1 MWAARRRFNL
11 VSITHGHLSVP
22 GLYIFWRKR
31 NCIYIGISANIQ
43 KRLLQHYQKCHNP
56 CLRAWI
62 ESDYSLE
69 FTFFEVAD
77 KAQRH
82 LREIHLI
89 KNYDPCCND
98 IYAAN

>member
-43 KRLLQHYQKCHNP
+43 KRL
-56 CLRAWI
+56 
-62 ESDYSLE
+62 E
-69 FTFFEVAD
+69 FTFFKVTD
-77 KAQRH
+77 RAQRR

-98 IYAAN
+98 IYAATKS